1 MTPLAVAAE
10 RSTLSTPIP
19 ARPTTL
25 SCLARSSSFAVTLV
39 AERMASP
46 SNSPM
51 ISASWSLSRLGL
63 TTVSMPRSAKICTAA
78 GESLSEMR
86 TRGAM
91 AASRCLAQRVLALRE
106 RPIEPGG
113 EPLDVGGLDGRA
125 APDAQAG
132 RRVAI
137 ERDIIGDAFFL
148 ERRRHA
154 AGEGCPRIERQR
166 RDRRIDHL

>member
-63 TTVSMPRSAKICTAA
+63 TTVSTPRSAKICTAA

-91 AASRCLAQRVLALRE
+91 AASRRFAQCVLALRE
-106 RPIEPGG
+106 RPIEPRG
-113 EPLDVGGLDGRA
+113 ERLDVGGLDGRA
-125 APDAQAG
+125 APYAQAR

-137 ERDIIGDAFFL
+137 ESDVVGDAFLL

-154 AGEGCPRIERQR
+154 TGEGRLCVDRQ
-166 RDRRIDHL
+166 